1 MPTTFN
7 YLQFFTFIFNFCLY
21 MNLKEIMQS
30 NVDKY
35 KKKTKVDKNFV
46 REGKSQRYK

>member
-21 MNLKEIMQS
+21 MNLKEIMQC

-35 KKKTKVDKNFV
+35 KKNIEENFV
-46 REGKSQRYK
+46 REGKWQRKKK